1 VTLAT
6 GRHVRAPR
14 RYRGRDLFEWLDA
27 CGFLHEPRPT
37 GVASVPSPPSLPLAG
52 GPVPG
57 VGEALGLH
65 RLNRMGVR
73 VTGRTLGVAGRTL
86 HLAPTL
92 PTEVAA
98 GERRRQRLLAAIDDH
113 IARSGDAAAPEPEAW
128 DTPPPLPEA
137 PERIDL
143 AREGIRS
150 VVWATGYRR
159 SYRWLKLAALGPDG
173 EILQSGGVTPIPGLF
188 TLGLPFMRHRSSAL
202 IDGVGRDAEALL
214 APIARHLGH
223 AIPLAA

>member
-1 VTLAT
+1 V
-6 GRHVRAPR
+6 
-14 RYRGRDLFEWLDA
+14 
-27 CGFLHEPRPT
+27 
-37 GVASVPSPPSLPLAG
+37 PLAG

-57 VGEALGLH
+57 AGEALGLD
-65 RLNRMGVR
+65 RLHRMGVR
-73 VTGRTLGVAGRTL
+73 VTGRALGLAGRTL
-86 HLAPTL
+86 RLAPTL
-92 PTEVAA
+92 PAEVVAA
-98 GERRRQRLLAAIDDH
+98 ERRRQRLLAAIDAH
-113 IARSGDAAAPEPEAW
+113 IARSGDAAAPQPEAW
-128 DTPPPLPEA
+128 DAPPPLPVA

-143 AREGIRS
+143 AREGVRS

-223 AIPLAA
+223 TIPLAA